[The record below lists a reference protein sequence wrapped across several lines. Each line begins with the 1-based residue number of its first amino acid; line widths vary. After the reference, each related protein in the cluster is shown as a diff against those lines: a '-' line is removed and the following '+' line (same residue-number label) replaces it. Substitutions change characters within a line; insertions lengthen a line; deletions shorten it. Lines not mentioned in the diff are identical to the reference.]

1 MVSTLPTIENYVTPS
16 IDESTIASYEILKQN
31 IPFIQS
37 ETIAYLSSSWNGFDF
52 NESSCSR
59 DIGLIISGAA
69 EDLLWGA
76 NSASIV
82 NGKFYYE
89 YPSAATGSQLNQT
102 LDGINYASRLA
113 QKLIQNIELQ
123 YPSSNSLL
131 GRELLDRNR
140 ELIQNETIAYI
151 SSSWSTNEY
160 NQETCKRDVGYI
172 LDAVKTDLVYG
183 GNERTRQAGL
193 FYYLYPSE
201 ATGVQ
206 IEETLDGIRWASN
219 LSQKVLQNI
228 QLVSPS
234 QQSLDAYDLIFNN
247 KEFIQEETIA
257 YLSSSCSEHSY
268 NESTCKRDVGFI
280 LDAVGTDVL
289 YG

>member
-1 MVSTLPTIENYVTPS
+1 M
-16 IDESTIASYEILKQN
+16 
-31 IPFIQS
+31 
-37 ETIAYLSSSWNGFDF
+37 
-52 NESSCSR
+52 
-59 DIGLIISGAA
+59 
-69 EDLLWGA
+69 
-76 NSASIV
+76 
-82 NGKFYYE
+82 
-89 YPSAATGSQLNQT
+89 
-102 LDGINYASRLA
+102 
-113 QKLIQNIELQ
+113 
-123 YPSSNSLL
+123 
-131 GRELLDRNR
+131 LDRNR
-140 ELIQNETIAYI
+140 ELIQNETIQYI
-151 SSSWSTNEY
+151 SSSWSTHEY

-257 YLSSSCSEHSY
+257 YLSSSWSEHSY